1 MNSWLEHVVK
11 VSSARLQ
18 LGAELRKLR
27 RLAGLSQRQIVDE
40 LHSSQ
45 AAISRMEHGE
55 TLPTREQLQ
64 TWLRLCGV
72 GGDHEV
78 RDRVHA
84 WAEAAHGETRP
95 WREMVPADTA
105 HLQGVAGEREK
116 SATLIRNH
124 QLTWLPGLLQTADYA
139 RLIIE
144 QTDPDSERNT
154 AAAVAARVQRQQIL
168 FEKGRRFEF
177 LISEGAL
184 LWAPEVRVM
193 DAQRDRLLSL
203 ATLPNVE
210 IAILPARRT
219 GVPAW
224 HSFILFQADDGSQF
238 VTTELVY
245 GGQEISDPDA
255 VRRCVALWEG
265 LWEAAARGSEAVEL
279 IRRLGEPT

>member
-1 MNSWLEHVVK
+1 MVK
-11 VSSARLQ
+11 VSSVRLQ

-27 RLAGLSQRQIVDE
+27 RLAGLSQRHIVE
-40 LHSSQ
+40 GLRSSQ
-45 AAISRMEHGE
+45 AAVSRMEHGE
-55 TLPTREQLQ
+55 TLPTREQLE

-72 GGDHEV
+72 ADDHDA
-78 RDRVHA
+78 RDRVYS
-84 WAEAAHGETRP
+84 WADAAHSETRP
-95 WREMVPADTA
+95 WRDMVPGEAP
-105 HLQGVAGEREK
+105 HLQGVAGERER

-124 QLTWLPGLLQTADYA
+124 QLTWLPVLLQTAEYA

-154 AAAVAARVQRQQIL
+154 AAAVAARLQRQQIL

-184 LWAPEVRVM
+184 LWAPKAGVM

-210 IAILPARRT
+210 IAVLPARRT

-224 HSFILFQADDGSQF
+224 HSFILFESDDGSRF

-255 VRRCVALWEG
+255 VRRCEELWER
-265 LWEAAARGSEAVEL
+265 LWAVASHGGEAVEL
-279 IRRLGEPT
+279 IRRLGDPK

>member
-1 MNSWLEHVVK
+1 MWVAE
-11 VSSARLQ
+11 VSSVRLQ

-27 RLAGLSQRQIVDE
+27 RLAGLSQRHVVDA
-40 LHSSQ
+40 LGSSQ
-45 AAISRMEHGE
+45 AAVSRMEHGE
-55 TLPTREQLQ
+55 TLPTREQLD
-64 TWLRLCGV
+64 TWLHLCGV
-72 GGDHEV
+72 ADDHAV

-84 WAEAAHGETRP
+84 WAEAAHSETRS
-95 WREMVPADTA
+95 WRDMLPAGA
-105 HLQGVAGEREK
+105 PHLQGVAGERER

-154 AAAVAARVQRQQIL
+154 AAAVTARLQRQQIL

-177 LISEGAL
+177 LISEAAL
-184 LWAPEVRVM
+184 LWAPEAGVM

-219 GVPAW
+219 GTPAW
-224 HSFILFQADDGSQF
+224 HSFILFQADDGTRF
-238 VTTELVY
+238 VTTELIH
-245 GGQEISDPDA
+245 GGQEITDPDA
-255 VRRCVALWEG
+255 VRRCAALWDR
-265 LWEAAARGSEAVEL
+265 LWTAAARGAEAAEM
-279 IRRLGEPT
+279 IGRRDDPAGC

>member
-1 MNSWLEHVVK
+1 VAK
-11 VSSARLQ
+11 VSSVRLQ

-27 RLAGLSQRQIVDE
+27 RLAGLSQRHVVDA

-45 AAISRMEHGE
+45 AAVSRMEHGE
-55 TLPTREQLQ
+55 TLPTREQLE

-72 GGDHEV
+72 AEDHEV
-78 RDRVHA
+78 RDRLRS
-84 WAEAAHGETRP
+84 WTEAAHGETRP
-95 WREMVPADTA
+95 WRDMVPADTP
-105 HLQGVAGEREK
+105 HLQGVAGERERA
-116 SATLIRNH
+116 ATLIRNH
-124 QLTWLPGLLQTADYA
+124 QLTWVPGLLQTADYA

-144 QTDPDSERNT
+144 QTDPDSERNS

-177 LISEGAL
+177 LIGEGAL
-184 LWAPEVRVM
+184 LWAPEPGVM

-210 IAILPARRT
+210 IAVLPARRA

-224 HSFILFQADDGSQF
+224 HGFSLFEADDGSRL

-245 GGQEISDPDA
+245 GGQEISEPDA
-255 VRRCVALWEG
+255 VRQCAALWER
-265 LWEAAARGSEAVEL
+265 LWEVAAHENEAAEL
-279 IRRLGEPT
+279 IRRLGAPT

>member
-1 MNSWLEHVVK
+1 VWVAE
-11 VSSARLQ
+11 VSSVRLQ

-27 RLAGLSQRQIVDE
+27 RLAGLSQRHIVE
-40 LHSSQ
+40 ALGSSQ
-45 AAISRMEHGE
+45 AAVSRMEHGE
-55 TLPTREQLQ
+55 TLPTREQLD

-72 GGDHEV
+72 ADDHAV

-84 WAEAAHGETRP
+84 WAEAAHSETRP
-95 WREMVPADTA
+95 WRDMLPADA
-105 HLQGVAGEREK
+105 PHLQGMAGERER

-154 AAAVAARVQRQQIL
+154 AAAVTARLQRQQIL

-177 LISEGAL
+177 LISEAAL
-184 LWAPEVRVM
+184 LWAPEAGVM

-219 GVPAW
+219 GTPAW
-224 HSFILFQADDGSQF
+224 HSFILFQADDGSRF
-238 VTTELVY
+238 VTTELVH
-245 GGQEISDPDA
+245 GGQEITDPEA
-255 VRRCVALWEG
+255 VRRCAALWDR
-265 LWEAAARGSEAVEL
+265 LWAAATHGSEAAEI
-279 IRRLGEPT
+279 IRRSDDPGGC